1 VANAPKPTNR
11 EIVSA
16 SLRLLAMRD
25 MSRVE
30 FERKLAAKEFTPEEI
45 AEAIV
50 WCEAEGWLNETRYAE
65 GTARRLGYR
74 YGASRVSQ
82 TLKQKGVPD
91 EMVATAVGEMKD
103 TEVAR
108 ARDVLLRKFG
118 ESAVGQSADQVKDH
132 DTLAKQIRY
141 MQTRGFSYDVIKRAM
156 RPAEES

>member
-1 VANAPKPTNR
+1 
-11 EIVSA
+11 
-16 SLRLLAMRD
+16 
-25 MSRVE
+25 
-30 FERKLAAKEFTPEEI
+30 
-45 AEAIV
+45 
-50 WCEAEGWLNETRYAE
+50 
-65 GTARRLGYR
+65 
-74 YGASRVSQ
+74 
-82 TLKQKGVPD
+82 
-91 EMVATAVGEMKD
+91 MVATAVGEMKD